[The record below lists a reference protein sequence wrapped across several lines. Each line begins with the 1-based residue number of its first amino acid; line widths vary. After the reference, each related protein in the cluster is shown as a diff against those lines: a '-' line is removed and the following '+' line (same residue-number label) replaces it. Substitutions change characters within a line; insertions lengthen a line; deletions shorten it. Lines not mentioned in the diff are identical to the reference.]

1 MTLEFLQKEMQNA
14 LKNNDK
20 LRRMVLGDI
29 IASIQKL
36 ATAGKKKVEITETMV
51 NEALIKY
58 QKTVQEM
65 IDTCPGDRVDTL
77 LDYNSRME
85 IVKEYAPQMIT
96 NPEEIKKMITAAAGD
111 MELSPA
117 NRGAFMKTVMPTLK
131 GKVDMKIANQIITDM
146 FKGNK

>member
-29 IASIQKL
+29 IASIQKVS
-36 ATAGKKKVEITETMV
+36 TAGKKKVEITEIMV

-65 IDTCPGDRVDTL
+65 IDTCPEDRVDTL
-77 LDYNSRME
+77 LGYKSRME

-96 NPEEIKKMITAAAGD
+96 NPKEIKTMITAAAGD